1 MRDNRSTVARLVFA
15 LILII
20 TAVAQSTVVPA
31 INVIGVAPNLVL
43 VLIVIW
49 SSFYGAREG
58 VIWAF
63 CTGVLI
69 DLLGMGML
77 GASSLALIPAALIGG
92 LARRPLLQSGL
103 VLPMVTVVGATL
115 VSVFV
120 LSVVGAIV
128 GQGYPLWVTIRLGAL
143 TAFLNTLMVPPLYLL
158 LFVLERVGVRGVA
171 QA

>member
-63 CTGVLI
+63 CAGVLI

-115 VSVFV
+115 VSIFV
-120 LSVVGAIV
+120 LSVVGAIA